1 MLRKHVFLRTWI
13 KSQVDYKYIYIYPF
27 DVLTLTSRKWNQQT
41 PCELQWTSGRPW
53 RSCCLPDEQ
62 SDQSTSFPV
71 VISNRWSTSSEREK
85 NIFLF
90 FFLSRLTDLL
100 LWSRSLVHTRPP
112 PQHLSCFTLSDFLL
126 CSLIFLC
133 RKWTHFLPLPP
144 VGHTQLMSPQVLDD
158 GSVSDTFTHRSQFP
172 EDMDPLS
179 VSGTLNADGTLV
191 VSVRRMTAVGGF
203 EPPAVQ
209 MYRSEA
215 QLWCGVKSQTTLR
228 GE

>member
-1 MLRKHVFLRTWI
+1 MNSPISRHHFLWSSVTGGAHPLRERRTSFFFSFFLVSLTCCC
-13 KSQVDYKYIYIYPF
+13 D
-27 DVLTLTSRKWNQQT
+27 LTLVHI
-41 PCELQWTSGRPW
+41 C
-53 RSCCLPDEQ
+53 
-62 SDQSTSFPV
+62 
-71 VISNRWSTSSEREK
+71 
-85 NIFLF
+85 
-90 FFLSRLTDLL
+90 
-100 LWSRSLVHTRPP
+100 SLVHTRPP